1 MNNKELETRMSM
13 NTAFDM
19 KDEIADDLASALI
32 EYMEAHMIE
41 TVYSQMEDIEF
52 DTDEDL
58 EEMHEAVMCKLLDM
72 LTGETLKL

>member
-1 MNNKELETRMSM
+1 MNNKELEMSM
-13 NTAFDM
+13 SMM

-32 EYMEAHMIE
+32 EYMEAHIIE

-52 DTDEDL
+52 DTDEDM
-58 EEMHEAVMCKLLDM
+58 EEMHEAVVCKILDM

>member
-19 KDEIADDLASALI
+19 KDEIADELASVLI
-32 EYMEAHMIE
+32 EYLEAHIIE

-52 DTDEDL
+52 DTDEDM
-58 EEMHEAVMCKLLDM
+58 EEMHEAVVCKILDM